1 VKSLDALKQTLASA
15 WNDEKG
21 PTPHWKSSTNRVTLI
36 FMTMESPLAT
46 ALSQLRGAIDQLNL
60 SENDWKTLSTPRRI
74 LQVAVPLRRDNG
86 EVEMYDG
93 YRVQYSTTRGPSKGG
108 VRYHPDIDL
117 DETVALAML
126 MTWKC
131 ALTNLPYG
139 GAKGGIAVDPGTL
152 SLAENERLTRRYT
165 SEILPIIGPER
176 DIPAPDVGTDERNM
190 AWMMD
195 TYSVNAGFSVP
206 GVVTGK
212 PIVLGG
218 SLGRTSATGDGVAI
232 ATREALRVKGI
243 SIDGARVAI
252 QGFGKVGYWAARALE
267 DMGMKV
273 VAVSDVHGG
282 VMGFSS
288 VQALWEHYL
297 VNKNLDLPGADRLT
311 NEELLHLNVDVLI
324 PAALADSIT
333 ESTAQGVKAKIVVEG
348 ANAPTTPSG
357 DAILRDNGI
366 LVVPDILAN
375 SGGVIV
381 SYFEWVQDKQNYFW
395 SAEEVKTNLS
405 SIMMKAFNEVEATA
419 TTRNATWR
427 EAALML
433 GIGRVAE
440 AHKLRGLYP

>member
-1 VKSLDALKQTLASA
+1 MTTTSSRPSA
-15 WNDEKG
+15 HGNS
-21 PTPHWKSSTNRVTLI
+21 SSTD
-36 FMTMESPLAT
+36 SPLAT
-46 ALSQLRGAIDQLNL
+46 ALSQLRRAIDQLQL
-60 SENDWKTLSTPRRI
+60 SENDWNTLSTPRRI
-74 LQVAVPLRRDNG
+74 LEVAVPLRRDDG
-86 EVEMYDG
+86 RVEMYKG

-108 VRYHPDIDL
+108 VRFHQDIDL

-131 ALTNLPYG
+131 ALANLPYG
-139 GAKGGIAVDPGTL
+139 GAKGGVAVNPKTL
-152 SLAENERLTRRYT
+152 SLTENERLTRRYT

-232 ATREALRVKGI
+232 SVREALKLRGI
-243 SIDGARVAI
+243 NPQGATVAI
-252 QGFGKVGYWAARALE
+252 QGFGKVGYWAAVALE
-267 DMGMKV
+267 EMGLKV
-273 VAVSDVHGG
+273 VAVSDVNGG
-282 VMGFSS
+282 VTGFKS
-288 VQALWEHYL
+288 VADVHAF
-297 VNKNLDLPGADRLT
+297 VDKNGTVVGMPGTDRIT
-311 NEELLHLNVDVLI
+311 NTELLHLPVDVLV

-333 ESTAQGVKAKIVVEG
+333 EASASGIRAKIVVEG
-348 ANAPTTPSG
+348 ANAPTTPGG
-357 DAILRDNGI
+357 DAIMNDKGI

-395 SAEEVKTNLS
+395 SADEVKENLN
-405 SIMMKAFNEVEATA
+405 SILMRAINDVAE
-419 TTRNATWR
+419 NASGKKVTWR
-427 EAALML
+427 EAANM
-433 GIGRVAE
+433 IGVSRVAQ
-440 AHKLRGLYP
+440 AHRLRGLYP

>member
-1 VKSLDALKQTLASA
+1 
-15 WNDEKG
+15 
-21 PTPHWKSSTNRVTLI
+21 
-36 FMTMESPLAT
+36 MTMGSPLAT
-46 ALSQLRGAIDQLNL
+46 ALSQLRGTIDLLGL
-60 SENDWKTLSTPRRI
+60 SENDWQTLSTPRRV
-74 LQVAVPLRRDNG
+74 LQVAVPLRRDSG
-86 EVEMYDG
+86 SVEMYNG

-117 DETVALAML
+117 EETIALAML

-131 ALTNLPYG
+131 ALTHLPYG
-139 GAKGGIAVDPGTL
+139 GAKGGIAIDPATL

-218 SLGRTSATGDGVAI
+218 SLGRTSATGDGVGI
-232 ATREALRVKGI
+232 AAREALRVKGM
-243 SIDGARVAI
+243 SIEGARVAI
-252 QGFGKVGYWAARALE
+252 QGFGKVGYWAARAVE
-267 DMGMKV
+267 SMGMQV

-282 VMGFSS
+282 VTGFKNTST
-288 VQALWEHYL
+288 LWNHFQSH
-297 VNKNLDLPGADRLT
+297 NNFDLPGVDRIT
-311 NEELLHLNVDVLI
+311 NEELLHLDVDVLI
-324 PAALADSIT
+324 PAALADAIT
-333 ESTAQGVKAKIVVEG
+333 ESTASGVKAKIVVEG
-348 ANAPTTPSG
+348 ANGPTTPQG
-357 DAILRDNGI
+357 DAILQDKGV

-405 SIMMKAFNEVEATA
+405 AILMKAFEEVESTA
-419 TTRNATWR
+419 TEHAVTWR

-433 GIGRVAE
+433 GVGRVAQ

>member
-1 VKSLDALKQTLASA
+1 
-15 WNDEKG
+15 
-21 PTPHWKSSTNRVTLI
+21 
-36 FMTMESPLAT
+36 MTMESPLAT
-46 ALSQLRGAIDQLNL
+46 ALSQLRGAIDQLGL
-60 SENDWKTLSTPRRI
+60 SENDWQTLSTPRRV

-93 YRVQYSTTRGPSKGG
+93 FRVQYSTTRGPSKGG
-108 VRYHPDIDL
+108 VRYHPDVDL
-117 DETVALAML
+117 DETIALAML

-139 GAKGGIAVDPGTL
+139 GAKGGIAVDPATL
-152 SLAENERLTRRYT
+152 SLRENERLTRRYT

-218 SLGRTSATGDGVAI
+218 SLGRTSATGDGVGI
-232 ATREALRVKGI
+232 ATREALRVKGMPI
-243 SIDGARVAI
+243 EGARVAI
-252 QGFGKVGYWAARALE
+252 QGFGKVGYWAARSVE

-273 VAVSDVHGG
+273 VAVSDVTGG
-282 VMGFSS
+282 VTGFPN
-288 VQALWEHYL
+288 VTALWEHFL
-297 VNKNLDLPGADRLT
+297 EHKNLDLPGTDRLT
-311 NEELLHLNVDVLI
+311 NEELLHLDVDVLI
-324 PAALADSIT
+324 PAALSDSIT
-333 ESTAQGVKAKIVVEG
+333 ESTAGKIKAKIVVEG
-348 ANAPTTPSG
+348 ANGPTTPSG
-357 DAILRDNGI
+357 DAILHDKGI

-395 SAEEVKTNLS
+395 TADEVKTNLS
-405 SIMMKAFNEVEATA
+405 SIMMKAFDEVEATA
-419 TTRNATWR
+419 TTKGATWR

-433 GIGRVAE
+433 GVGRVAE